1 MTVIDGVNSGTG
13 GRIAA
18 RASWFARYVHLLVV
32 LDLACAATAG
42 VAGFALRFSGWDES
56 GRWPDILLA
65 IGLPLVWVPWLS
77 FAGCYDHRFL
87 GSGAAEY
94 RKVLNAG
101 VTLTA
106 AVAIL
111 SYATKAEVARGYVLL
126 ALPLLV
132 ALDVGARSAARNR
145 LHRAREHGDCMRRV
159 VAVGYRDGV
168 ADLVRELSLHPH
180 HGMQVVG
187 VCAPEPPGL
196 TVEDVMVLGGF
207 DDVPE
212 VVERCHADAVAVLP
226 CVELGG
232 VQLRRLA
239 WRLEK
244 FRTDLFVSPAL
255 LDVAGP
261 RLTIRLVAGFSLLHI
276 DHPELA
282 GPARAA
288 KAVFDR
294 VTAALLLIAV
304 APLLLVVAVTVRTTD
319 PGPAF
324 FLQTRIGRAGRRFR
338 MVKFRTMVTDAERRR
353 VEMTSR
359 VENGSVLFKL
369 KRDPRV
375 TRIGRVLRRY
385 SIDELPQLFN
395 VLRGE
400 MSLVG
405 PRPPLPEEVERY
417 GQDVYRRLAVKPGL
431 TGLWQV
437 SGRSDLSW
445 DEAVRLD
452 LQYVENWS
460 LLFDL
465 QILWRTVRA
474 VVSGNGAY

>member
-13 GRIAA
+13 GRVAT
-18 RASWFARYVHLLVV
+18 RATWFARYVHLLVV

-101 VTLTA
+101 ITLTA

-132 ALDVGARSAARNR
+132 ALDVTARRTARSR

-159 VAVGYRDGV
+159 VAVGYHDGV

-207 DDVPE
+207 EDVPE

-226 CVELGG
+226 CVELNG
-232 VQLRRLA
+232 VRLRRLA

-261 RLTIRLVAGFSLLHI
+261 RLTIRPVAGFSLLHV
-276 DHPELA
+276 DHPELT

-288 KAVFDR
+288 KAAFDR
-294 VTAALLLIAV
+294 ITAALLLIAV
-304 APLLLVVAVTVRTTD
+304 APLLLAVAVAVRTTD

-324 FLQTRIGRAGRRFR
+324 FQQTRIGRAGRRFR
-338 MVKFRTMVTDAERRR
+338 MIKFRTMVTDAERRR
-353 VEMTSR
+353 VELSAR

-395 VLRGE
+395 VVRGE

-460 LLFDL
+460 LLLDL